1 MSDDRVVFL
10 RSDAERIANAV
21 RAVESGNRNEQPLT
35 FRRVESQRA
44 IRTVRYVDW
53 FSDWATGQSQAIT
66 FRDNGQTALA
76 INAFA
81 GVDPGSGWV
90 ARHSGTWHL
99 MVCDLSTQH
108 GYDAGSEQLL
118 GHDADG
124 ILKWFSVTT
133 CSTASSSP

>member
-1 MSDDRVVFL
+1 MSEDRVVFL
-10 RSDAERIANAV
+10 RPDAERIASVV
-21 RAVESGNRNEQPLT
+21 RKVESGDRNEQPLT
-35 FRRVESQRA
+35 FRRVESQRT

-53 FSDWATGQSQAIT
+53 LNDWATGQSQAIT

-99 MVCDLSTQH
+99 MVCDLSTQQ
-108 GYDAGSEQLL
+108 GYDAESEQLL

-133 CSTASSSP
+133 CATATSSP